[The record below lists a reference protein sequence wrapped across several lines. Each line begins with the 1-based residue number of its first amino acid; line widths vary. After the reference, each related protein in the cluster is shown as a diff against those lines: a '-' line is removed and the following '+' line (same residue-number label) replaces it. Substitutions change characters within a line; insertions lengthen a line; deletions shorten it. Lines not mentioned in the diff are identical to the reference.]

1 MDQRIADIIE
11 RLKRSLEELG
21 IRAERIVP
29 FGSHAAGAADEHSDI
44 DVAVISDDFKDMDL
58 FKRLE
63 TVGLAFARA
72 KIMEPV
78 EALAYTQEEYD
89 SKEQGTF
96 IADEVR
102 ARGVTVT

>member
-1 MDQRIADIIE
+1 
-11 RLKRSLEELG
+11 
-21 IRAERIVP
+21 
-29 FGSHAAGAADEHSDI
+29 
-44 DVAVISDDFKDMDL
+44 MDL

-102 ARGVTVT
+102 AKGVTVT